1 MDVNDLNWYP
11 GHMTKARRAMQENM
25 KIVDVVIELVDA
37 RIPISSRNPDIDTM
51 AAAKPRILVMGK
63 SDLADPQQTKLF
75 TRYFEQKG
83 FTVLPCDLRQKKD
96 LAKIG
101 PCVVKAASAKI
112 QRAQR
117 KGMLCPSIRAMVCG
131 IPNVGKSTMI
141 NSLAGR
147 SSAKTGNKP
156 GVTRGIQYIKV
167 PLRMKASSHVSR
179 PGSPSGNSPI
189 SLDILDTPG
198 ILWPRF
204 DDPKVGIRL
213 ALTAAIREEILDE
226 YDLSLRLL
234 AELQR
239 LYPEL
244 LIQRYGLKENDQQ
257 TDSSE
262 PAQLLDQIA
271 AVRNY
276 KKTGDEL
283 DRTRCAHMLIDDF
296 KNGRIG
302 RITLDRLHD

>member
-1 MDVNDLNWYP
+1 MDMNDLNWYP

-37 RIPISSRNPDIDTM
+37 RIPLSGRNPDIDTL
-51 AAAKPRILVMGK
+51 AASRPRILVMGK
-63 SDLADPQQTKLF
+63 ADLADPQQTKLF
-75 TRYFEQKG
+75 IRYFEQKG
-83 FTVLPCDLRQKKD
+83 FTVLSCDLRQKKD
-96 LAKIG
+96 LVKIG
-101 PCVVKAASAKI
+101 PCVVKAAEAKI

-147 SSAKTGNKP
+147 SSARTGNKP
-156 GVTRGIQYIKV
+156 GVTRGIQYIRV
-167 PLRMKASSHVSR
+167 PLRLKTTGNAARR
-179 PGSPSGNSPI
+179 PGSTSGNGPV

-198 ILWPRF
+198 ILWPKF
-204 DDPKVGIRL
+204 DDPQVGIRL

-234 AELQR
+234 EVLQQ
-239 LYPEL
+239 LYPQL
-244 LIQRYGLKENDQQ
+244 LAQRYGLGETILQAD
-257 TDSSE
+257 
-262 PAQLLDQIA
+262 PVQLLDGIA
-271 AVRNY
+271 AIRNY
-276 KKTGDEL
+276 KKTGGGL
-283 DRTRCAHMLIDDF
+283 DRTRCAHMLLDDF

-302 RITLDRLHD
+302 RITLDRLP